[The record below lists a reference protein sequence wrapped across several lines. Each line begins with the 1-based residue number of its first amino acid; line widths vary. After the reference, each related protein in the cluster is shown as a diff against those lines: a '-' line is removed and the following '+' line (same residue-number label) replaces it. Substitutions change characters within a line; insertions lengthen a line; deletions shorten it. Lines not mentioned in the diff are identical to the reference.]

1 MNFLNLGIGELLGL
15 VGVVSAGVTAL
26 YLLDRSKIRQKVA
39 TLRFWVASEMRSDLK
54 HRRKI
59 QQPLSLLLQLL
70 SLALLLTA
78 IAGPQLGVF
87 DQDGADHVILLDT
100 SAWMGMETAQGT
112 LMDRAK
118 ADALAY
124 LDALPSED
132 RVMLVRADAIATPAT
147 AFESNRTL
155 VAEAIRG
162 SNAGASSLDLGNALS
177 YAERAQQV
185 QARQSGEI
193 VFIGAGHVAGEVPLE
208 ALPGNLRVISSLA
221 AGASSR
227 AAGASSRA
235 AGAAPDST
243 TDNVGFR
250 KVGLQRS
257 LEQPDTWDIY
267 VSVQNY
273 SDQPRAVDM
282 ALQYAMSP
290 VGSRRLTLAPGEQQE
305 TTFTY
310 TEKVGGTLEARLN
323 VNDSFPGD
331 DAVFVEL
338 PTRSFARIQVYSD
351 DPASLRPL
359 LNSNQYVEAEFY
371 PVSAYGTPAPADKAA
386 EESTEATEPVTAI
399 VFDRFVPAELPDTD
413 AIFIQPP
420 AAGSPIEVA
429 TASARSALERWN
441 NETPLAEGLF
451 TRDVTLDNT
460 ESSRRPRAT
469 S

>member
-1 MNFLNLGIGELLGL
+1 MGI
-15 VGVVSAGVTAL
+15 
-26 YLLDRSKIRQKVA
+26 
-39 TLRFWVASEMRSDLK
+39 
-54 HRRKI
+54 
-59 QQPLSLLLQLL
+59 
-70 SLALLLTA
+70 
-78 IAGPQLGVF
+78 
-87 DQDGADHVILLDT
+87 
-100 SAWMGMETAQGT
+100 ETPQGT

-227 AAGASSRA
+227 AAGASSLA
-235 AGAAPDST
+235 AGAATDAT

-290 VGSRRLTLAPGEQQE
+290 VGSRRLTLAAGEQQE

-351 DPASLRPL
+351 DPALLRPL
-359 LNSNQYVEAEFY
+359 LNSNQYVEAEFFRS
-371 PVSAYGTPAPADKAA
+371 PLTAP
-386 EESTEATEPVTAI
+386 STRGWSRRKPEATEPVTASS
-399 VFDRFVPAELPDTD
+399 LTD
-413 AIFIQPP
+413 SFPPNFPTPTRSLFNRPPPVRRLRSPPRPP
-420 AAGSPIEVA
+420 APRWSAGTTKPRSPRACSRA
-429 TASARSALERWN
+429 TSHS
-441 NETPLAEGLF
+441 T
-451 TRDVTLDNT
+451 TR
-460 ESSRRPRAT
+460 ESSRRPKAT